1 MKASELADRTRSTAK
16 AIRFYED
23 EGVLPRPR
31 RLANGYRDYTEVDV
45 CRVRVLVALR
55 GLGLDLAESG
65 RLARMCAEGQCD
77 DMADELGQRIA
88 ERRAS
93 VAVAVAEL
101 QHVDAELANLERVL
115 ATGTPQTSLC
125 LNSDLSSQGA
135 AR

>member
-1 MKASELADRTRSTAK
+1 MRVSELADRTRSTTK

-31 RLANGYRDYTEVDV
+31 RLANGYRDYTEEDV

-65 RLARMCAEGQCD
+65 RLAQMCAEGQCE

-101 QHVDAELANLERVL
+101 QHVDAELANLEQVL

-125 LNSDLSSQGA
+125 LNSDFRSQGA

>member
-65 RLARMCAEGQCD
+65 RLARMCADGQCD